1 MNIDDQVSDQIRNPA
16 TNPVYYLHEW
26 EIANQVNNKVN
37 NKIYWQVAEP
47 VRNQVNRTKNA
58 ITAPDLR
65 QVFMAFSITKETII

>member
-16 TNPVYYLHEW
+16 INPVYYLHDW
-26 EIANQVNNKVN
+26 EISNQVNIKVSH
-37 NKIYWQVAEP
+37 QVWNQVTDP

-65 QVFMAFSITKETII
+65 EVFMAFSITKETTI